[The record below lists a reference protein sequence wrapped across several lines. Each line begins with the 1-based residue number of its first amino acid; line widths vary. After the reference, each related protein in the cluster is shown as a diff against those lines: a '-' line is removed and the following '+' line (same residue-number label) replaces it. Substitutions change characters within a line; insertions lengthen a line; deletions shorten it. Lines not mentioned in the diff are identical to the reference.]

1 MSTAAIVKACVIL
14 MGIGIMIVTFVLH
27 AKKKLTVNL
36 AVTWELLGIAAI
48 LSGAVP
54 RFSGW
59 SSRIGLGSLVVLL
72 ITALL
77 VLWGVYQMT
86 IQISS
91 LLMKNQ
97 ELAILVSLLNQENE
111 RILRELEKLT
121 GRTNEENFVCDQH
134 PWPGGSGNSAAGT
147 FAPPGCGGI

>member
-97 ELAILVSLLNQENE
+97 AILVSLLNQENE

-121 GRTNEENFVCDQH
+121 GKNAREL
-134 PWPGGSGNSAAGT
+134 
-147 FAPPGCGGI
+147 

>member
-48 LSGAVP
+48 SSGAVP

-121 GRTNEENFVCDQH
+121 GKNAREL
-134 PWPGGSGNSAAGT
+134 
-147 FAPPGCGGI
+147 

>member
-1 MSTAAIVKACVIL
+1 

-59 SSRIGLGSLVVLL
+59 SSRIGLVVLL

-121 GRTNEENFVCDQH
+121 GKNAREL
-134 PWPGGSGNSAAGT
+134 
-147 FAPPGCGGI
+147 

>member
-86 IQISS
+86 IQI
-91 LLMKNQ
+91 LFPVNVKNQ
-97 ELAILVSLLNQENE
+97 ETGEFRFSLFE
-111 RILRELEKLT
+111 
-121 GRTNEENFVCDQH
+121 
-134 PWPGGSGNSAAGT
+134 PGE
-147 FAPPGCGGI
+147 

>member
-1 MSTAAIVKACVIL
+1 MRYFDGNWNYDRYLRASCE
-14 MGIGIMIVTFVLH
+14 
-27 AKKKLTVNL
+27 KKKLTVNL

-121 GRTNEENFVCDQH
+121 GKNAKRVIRE
-134 PWPGGSGNSAAGT
+134 
-147 FAPPGCGGI
+147 

>member
-54 RFSGW
+54 RFSRW

-121 GRTNEENFVCDQH
+121 GKNAREL
-134 PWPGGSGNSAAGT
+134 
-147 FAPPGCGGI
+147 

>member
-27 AKKKLTVNL
+27 AKLTVNL

-121 GRTNEENFVCDQH
+121 GKNAREL
-134 PWPGGSGNSAAGT
+134 
-147 FAPPGCGGI
+147 

>member
-1 MSTAAIVKACVIL
+1 

-59 SSRIGLGSLVVLL
+59 SRPIFGNLRSGGCLPGRRFCLL
-72 ITALL
+72 RCR
-77 VLWGVYQMT
+77 
-86 IQISS
+86 SC
-91 LLMKNQ
+91 
-97 ELAILVSLLNQENE
+97 E
-111 RILRELEKLT
+111 
-121 GRTNEENFVCDQH
+121 C
-134 PWPGGSGNSAAGT
+134 
-147 FAPPGCGGI
+147 

>member
-36 AVTWELLGIAAI
+36 AVTWEMLGIAAI

-54 RFSGW
+54 RFSVW

-121 GRTNEENFVCDQH
+121 GKNAREL
-134 PWPGGSGNSAAGT
+134 
-147 FAPPGCGGI
+147 

>member
-48 LSGAVP
+48 LSVAVP

-121 GRTNEENFVCDQH
+121 GKNAREL
-134 PWPGGSGNSAAGT
+134 
-147 FAPPGCGGI
+147 

>member
-48 LSGAVP
+48 LSGAGP
-54 RFSGW
+54 SFSGW

-121 GRTNEENFVCDQH
+121 GKNAREL
-134 PWPGGSGNSAAGT
+134 
-147 FAPPGCGGI
+147 

>member
-1 MSTAAIVKACVIL
+1 

-72 ITALL
+72 I
-77 VLWGVYQMT
+77 LWGVYQMT

-121 GRTNEENFVCDQH
+121 GKNAREL
-134 PWPGGSGNSAAGT
+134 
-147 FAPPGCGGI
+147 

>member
-59 SSRIGLGSLVVLL
+59 SSRIGLGSLVVL

-121 GRTNEENFVCDQH
+121 GKNAREL
-134 PWPGGSGNSAAGT
+134 
-147 FAPPGCGGI
+147 

>member
-77 VLWGVYQMT
+77 VL
-86 IQISS
+86 
-91 LLMKNQ
+91 LMKNQ

-121 GRTNEENFVCDQH
+121 GKNAREL
-134 PWPGGSGNSAAGT
+134 
-147 FAPPGCGGI
+147 

>member
-1 MSTAAIVKACVIL
+1 

-54 RFSGW
+54 RFSRW

-97 ELAILVSLLNQENE
+97 ELAIQVSLLNQENE

-121 GRTNEENFVCDQH
+121 GKNAREL
-134 PWPGGSGNSAAGT
+134 
-147 FAPPGCGGI
+147 

>member
-1 MSTAAIVKACVIL
+1 

-59 SSRIGLGSLVVLL
+59 SSRIGL
-72 ITALL
+72 

-121 GRTNEENFVCDQH
+121 GKNAREL
-134 PWPGGSGNSAAGT
+134 
-147 FAPPGCGGI
+147 

>member
-36 AVTWELLGIAAI
+36 AVTWELL

-121 GRTNEENFVCDQH
+121 GKNAREL
-134 PWPGGSGNSAAGT
+134 
-147 FAPPGCGGI
+147 

>member
-54 RFSGW
+54 IFSGW

-121 GRTNEENFVCDQH
+121 GKNAREL
-134 PWPGGSGNSAAGT
+134 
-147 FAPPGCGGI
+147 

>member
-59 SSRIGLGSLVVLL
+59 SSRRLPDDNSDLFPV
-72 ITALL
+72 
-77 VLWGVYQMT
+77 
-86 IQISS
+86 
-91 LLMKNQ
+91 
-97 ELAILVSLLNQENE
+97 NE
-111 RILRELEKLT
+111 KPGT
-121 GRTNEENFVCDQH
+121 GDSGFSFE
-134 PWPGGSGNSAAGT
+134 PGE
-147 FAPPGCGGI
+147 

>member
-36 AVTWELLGIAAI
+36 AVTWELLGITAI

-121 GRTNEENFVCDQH
+121 GKNAREL
-134 PWPGGSGNSAAGT
+134 
-147 FAPPGCGGI
+147 

>member
-48 LSGAVP
+48 LGGAVP

-121 GRTNEENFVCDQH
+121 GKNAREL
-134 PWPGGSGNSAAGT
+134 
-147 FAPPGCGGI
+147 

>member
-48 LSGAVP
+48 LSGAFP

-121 GRTNEENFVCDQH
+121 GKNAREL
-134 PWPGGSGNSAAGT
+134 
-147 FAPPGCGGI
+147 

>member
-1 MSTAAIVKACVIL
+1 

-86 IQISS
+86 IQMII
-91 LLMKNQ
+91 Q
-97 ELAILVSLLNQENE
+97 ELHSIIMIPLGK
-111 RILRELEKLT
+111 I
-121 GRTNEENFVCDQH
+121 
-134 PWPGGSGNSAAGT
+134 
-147 FAPPGCGGI
+147 GIQKR

>member
-48 LSGAVP
+48 LSGSVP
-54 RFSGW
+54 RISGW
-59 SSRIGLGSLVVLL
+59 SSRIGLGSLVVLM

-121 GRTNEENFVCDQH
+121 GKNAREL
-134 PWPGGSGNSAAGT
+134 
-147 FAPPGCGGI
+147 

>member
-59 SSRIGLGSLVVLL
+59 SNRIGLGSLVVLL

-121 GRTNEENFVCDQH
+121 GKNAREL
-134 PWPGGSGNSAAGT
+134 
-147 FAPPGCGGI
+147 

>member
-77 VLWGVYQMT
+77 VLGRLPDDNSDLFPV
-86 IQISS
+86 
-91 LLMKNQ
+91 
-97 ELAILVSLLNQENE
+97 NE
-111 RILRELEKLT
+111 KPGT
-121 GRTNEENFVCDQH
+121 GDSGFSFE
-134 PWPGGSGNSAAGT
+134 PGE
-147 FAPPGCGGI
+147 

>member
-59 SSRIGLGSLVVLL
+59 SSRIGLVVLL

-121 GRTNEENFVCDQH
+121 GKNAREL
-134 PWPGGSGNSAAGT
+134 
-147 FAPPGCGGI
+147 

>member
-1 MSTAAIVKACVIL
+1 

-77 VLWGVYQMT
+77 VLWGV
-86 IQISS
+86 
-91 LLMKNQ
+91 
-97 ELAILVSLLNQENE
+97 SLLNQENE

-121 GRTNEENFVCDQH
+121 GKNAREL
-134 PWPGGSGNSAAGT
+134 
-147 FAPPGCGGI
+147 